1 MTKIHALKSHNKVIT
16 AIDICEQ
23 KNLLVSGSYDY
34 TVKVWNLQDGTLLK
48 TYKDSS
54 LIYDVVFS
62 R

>member
-1 MTKIHALKSHNKVIT
+1 MTKIHALKSHNNTIT